1 MKKMTLLNRIL
12 AVVLSLAF
20 MLSMPGMSAIAEA
33 VDNSKSESKDLKD
46 FLSAVTI
53 TDADGNPIGKT
64 LADGENYKIRLE
76 FSEKG
81 AQSIQ
86 LSTEGTLT
94 YQIPTQFK
102 IEDHSDKPLNIKIKG
117 SDGSEEEVPIGK
129 YSVDENGLLTVK
141 LNEEG
146 KNKLAEMNNA
156 TLSFDMDA
164 TADVTHGSSS
174 GSVDF
179 GDVGEDFTFEITDQ
193 PRVKIEKDGVYTEN
207 ADKRTGGALSYTVK
221 VTVEHGDLYD
231 ATLNDVLI
239 LPQHSAFSLNGPKNG
254 VIVKLK
260 RNGDSEEHRLTPDVD
275 YELTE
280 TKVDTDNPLGKAF
293 QIKIK
298 EGSDYYP
305 LKEGDELRF
314 TYTYDVNVSNRN
326 LHLWANMQNIAT
338 FTGNMPVKDPGDP
351 NKAQNIPVTE
361 EATDSCEVFMSPDGH
376 GVICKDQSY
385 SEATKTL
392 HYTLYTVVPKG
403 AWTPLQIYD
412 DMYVQYN
419 GKKWYLKEFKTDDEF
434 TPNGKVKN
442 LTVKA
447 VDVNKWFGGDD
458 WADNTP
464 ASDKIKSFS
473 ELAKDAEVLTGYSYD
488 GWNVPD
494 EYNDASRDNYLYY
507 FADKSLYIIFGEPGE
522 VWGEW
527 GSWNYDKDRLIIT
540 EYDLDMSSTEPMTL
554 YDIDDE
560 GTTKEELQLTPEK
573 VLKAGITNNVALR
586 YGGYFP
592 GYSVFFNNADDMIK
606 TGELNK
612 ADGTIDY
619 TVTINTTDS
628 TVKNYFHDVATKW
641 YELGGEYGWDFD
653 KMFSGSM
660 QAVFYD
666 KLPEGWEYVDGSL
679 YAVACGQNNKQEFHK
694 INCNRQLYDKD
705 NNIICV
711 PLTVFQDDTGVND
724 NTELDNWFIGS
735 EMTSLEFHYQ
745 LKASDDWKKN
755 NATANNPVPVKN
767 HAEIKDKT
775 TTHWSADKTLEYY
788 PAKLTK
794 KAIQV
799 DGNSDLLEFTLAINP
814 EGADLDPNSETLNV
828 VDKSE
833 NLEIVK
839 SSITVTNTNTK
850 KKLVNVPVKTETVEA
865 ADGSGEKLQLT
876 IVVPDGVPLD
886 ITYEARIPKK
896 GVGIQVS
903 NSAGIEGVAQSD
915 DGYSSLLNVDHINQ
929 SGSGSAFG
937 MTIKKVDA
945 DTEAPLAGATFKLYI
960 ELKEGSVLEK
970 DTSNPIQGYSV
981 SYIGDYTTGED
992 GTADIVSNI
1001 LGPDNWYF
1009 LVETEAPEGYEK
1021 LDKPIRYYYG
1031 LRDDTVSEEDIVV
1044 NPYGTLEVT
1053 NTPALGSLTVE
1064 KVVTGN
1070 GGDTEKDFTFAVE
1083 FGENVELVRGKTFDV
1098 ETNHKYL
1105 IDGEEAPVTEV
1116 NVPESGKIEG
1126 IILKNGEHYTIK
1138 GLPAGVSYKVTET
1151 EDPDYLTSYSTT
1163 NDGSNVTV
1171 GDKTFGTAVSDNS
1184 CGSGIINIDDSST
1197 VTVTN
1202 TRKTGDLAVE
1212 KIVKGDGG
1220 DKNKAFNFTVTLD
1233 DKTITGTYGDM
1244 TFENGVA
1251 EFTLKHNESK
1261 TALGLPAG
1269 IGYTVT
1275 ETEANQCHYT
1285 TESTGSTGTI
1295 PEEGTAQVTFT
1306 NTRGAGNLEVKKTVV
1321 GVGADATK
1329 GFNFTVTL
1337 DEPLNGTYGEMTFTN
1352 GAANF
1357 TLTNGE
1363 VKKAT
1368 DLPEGIGYSVLEK
1381 SIGSDYSAKYSGEI
1395 GKIEADNTAEVEVT
1409 NTRKSGSLSIKKV
1422 VDGEGGDK
1430 TKEFTFTITFSGKGL
1445 DAVKSKEFECGNG
1458 TKVKVNDE
1466 GKIVGVKLKDGET
1479 FTVTGLPTGLSYTVT
1494 EAEANKN
1501 NYETTYSMTTDKKDG
1516 NLVAGLVQKGVNS
1529 GTVEGDTAVTVTFT
1543 NTFKTGDLV
1552 VTKSVAGTDAE
1563 TDRDFHFTVSLS
1575 DTTIN
1580 GTYGAMNFTDGVA
1593 KFDLKHGESAT
1604 AKDLPAGVA
1613 YTVTEERDGEYAA
1626 TFTGETGKIEY
1637 KETAT
1642 AAFTNTRKTGGLTVT
1657 KAVSVSDNNRDENA
1671 SFEFTV
1677 KLGKAL
1683 TGDYGQMH
1691 FENGV
1696 ATFTLKDGESKT
1708 ASGLPTGIT
1717 YEVAEKN
1724 YDKYVTTYSMT
1735 TVTKEDSG
1743 LKNFEKEVTQNGVNS
1758 GTVDEDATVTIAFT
1772 NTFKTGGLTVTKTV
1786 TGNGADLEKLF
1797 HFTVSL
1803 SDTTINGDYGDMHFT
1818 NGVADLYLSNNDGT
1832 ATATDLPVGVKY
1844 TVIEDRDGEYSSTF
1858 TDEIGEIEY
1867 DKTATAAFT
1876 NTRKTGGLTVT
1887 KVVEGKGGDLN
1898 KEFHFTV
1905 TLENKTVNGTYG
1917 EMEFENGAAAFTLK
1931 SGESKTATG
1940 LPTGLGYTVKESEEN
1955 QDNYVTVYTLT
1966 TVVKDDYGAGM
1977 AFEREVTLTG
1987 VSSGVIAED
1996 DSAKVTVTNTFKT
2009 GGLEIEK
2016 VVTLNGEED
2025 PSDETEFTFTL
2036 KLDNEK
2042 INGEYGEYA
2051 DDESTEHKKIAF
2063 TNGEATFT
2071 LKHGQR
2077 VIFSDLPDG
2086 TVYTLT
2092 EVNNPNYLETS
2103 ATTGT
2108 IRCCAD
2114 GRIDTLTVTN
2124 VRKTGGL
2131 EIEKVVTLN
2140 GEKDE
2145 SDKTEFGFTL
2155 TLDNSE
2161 ISGEYGDV
2169 KFENGIASFTLKQGE
2184 TVKIDGI
2191 PSGTGYTLAEDPN
2204 SDYREAGKISGVIN
2218 HNTDKKP
2225 DKLTVTNIK
2234 ATGDLTVKKT
2244 VDGGGEE
2251 AAKKTF
2257 TFTVTADGVNV
2268 PDGKYGDIEFK
2279 NGSAAVTI
2287 TGNGTAT
2294 AKGLPIGTYKVTEN
2308 SEERDIAEWKL
2319 EVSPEGGTAEAE
2331 VVNRGETTVEIV
2343 NKYTKSTRYVPS
2355 VKKTVENEPE
2365 EKKVFTFELKDA
2377 SGAVIDTVEA
2387 TGSQTVSFGSISYDK
2402 EGAYV
2407 YTITEVDPHAANDQL
2422 VDYYEY
2428 DSSVW
2433 TLTVTVTRNAD
2444 TGELEAAAK
2453 YAKGSTTSDAYAE
2466 FVNKYVPVGSF
2477 SVTKAVKGVETDA
2490 SFSIKVTAVGNS
2502 ALSGT
2507 YGDMTF
2513 VDGAATFTL
2522 ENGQTVTANG
2532 VPTGTYTVE
2541 EDTSTAAVSG
2551 YRLSVESKTH
2561 ETVAVGVG
2569 GDAAVEIVNSYEP
2582 NPGTLVVK
2590 KTVTGSGN
2598 PDAEFNF
2605 TVTLSDVSVNGDRGE
2620 MTFKDGVATFTLKS
2634 GESKAAS
2641 NLPAG
2646 TNYTVVETEAN
2657 TGDYVTSY
2665 NGVAGAENAAGTIE
2679 TERVS
2684 NVEVRNHRP
2693 EGNLSIEKKV
2703 VGGGDAG
2710 AKQDYSFEVTGP
2722 ENYKNTVTVTGNGKQ
2737 ELKGLVPGTYTI
2749 TEASADIENYTLKV
2763 TTGEGE
2769 AAVEGSS
2776 VTVEVSADETAKA
2789 EVIFTNTY
2797 TSALGSLTIKKTV
2810 EGGGAEAAN
2819 KVFTFTVTGP
2829 SYPEGHDVTITGSG
2843 TATLESLI
2851 PGTYTVTEKGGD
2863 AKGYDLEV
2871 TGDGEAEIT
2880 ADKVT
2885 EIDVTNTYTQKLG
2898 GLKLTKTVV
2907 GGGEE
2912 AAAKTYTFKVT
2923 GPNGYSKEVE
2933 VNGNGSETLT
2943 DLVPGVYTVTEVR
2956 DGTEVN
2962 GYDLAVTGEND
2973 VTVEAEKTAEITI
2986 TNTYTQKLGKLTV
2999 VKSLVGGGDE
3009 ARAKTYTF
3017 TVTGPNSYSDTVTI
3031 TGSGT
3036 ATLEDLVPGVY
3047 TVSEENAA
3055 IEGYSL
3061 EVTGG
3066 GNATVEAEKTATVA
3080 VVNTY
3085 KPELG
3090 SLTITKVVVGG
3101 GKEAANKAYTFTVSG
3116 PNGYSDTVTIIGNGA
3131 ATLDS
3136 LVPGAYT
3143 VTEENAGITGYTWAV
3158 SGDNGVTVESNKTAT
3173 VTVVN
3178 TYEPM
3183 LGSLTIRKV
3192 VNAPV
3197 TEPTPDPA
3205 IAPDEIAADAVI
3217 PAVPAYFNVRVAGAD
3232 DNTGGYDVV
3241 YSVPANGSITIEG
3254 LVPGLYTVTEVD
3266 AGVPGLAWSATGSG
3280 DVTVVGGSG
3289 TEVTI
3294 TNNYTIPSPE
3304 VGTLIIS
3311 KAIFGAEE
3319 KALNKTF
3326 VFDVTGSNGYTNTV
3340 TVTGAGSAVL
3350 TDLEPAVY
3358 TVTERKA
3365 DIEGYTW
3372 SVSVS
3377 GEGNVTVGGT
3387 AEVTVTNSYTE
3398 LPKGALT
3405 VNKTVIGGGEEAEN
3419 KVYTFNVTGP
3429 NGYSNTVTVTGTGSV
3444 TITDLEPGTYT
3455 VIEVRE
3461 GAEIE
3466 GYTLSVTDGG
3476 TAVVGYG
3483 TASDVNV
3490 TNNYTE
3496 NPKGSL
3502 RITKTVTGDTE
3513 AAEGKV
3519 FIFDI
3524 AGPEGYTNTVTVA
3537 AGGSVTVSDLKP
3549 GTYTVTERSG
3559 EIEGY
3564 TLEVTGE
3571 GDYPVGTEEVEAAI
3585 NNNYTEIPKGS
3596 LTVTKTVTGDTEAA
3610 EGKVFI
3616 FDIAGP
3622 DGYTDAVT
3630 VAAGESVTIADLE
3643 PGAYTVTEQSGEIE
3657 GYTLEVTGEG
3667 DYTVG
3672 AEEISIEIVNN
3683 YTEILKGSL
3692 VINKEVVGGG
3702 EEAANKTYT
3711 FDVTGPEGYS
3721 TTVTV
3726 TGSGS
3731 AVLTDLT
3738 PGEYTIT
3745 EQNAEIEGCTLEVT
3759 GSGTVTVE
3767 GNESAEITVTN
3778 TYTETPKGSLV
3789 ISKELVGGGSEASEK
3804 TYTFEVTGPNGYS
3817 AEVTVIG
3824 NGSATLNNLE
3834 PGIYTVS
3841 EKDAAI
3847 EGYTLEVTGEGETA
3861 VIANENAAVTVT
3873 NTYEQI
3879 VGSMTITKSVVG
3891 GGDEAANKTY
3901 TFVITGPND
3910 YSNTVT
3916 VIGSGSV
3923 TVEGLVPG
3931 EYTVTEQNA
3940 EIEGYRL
3947 TVDGTETAT
3956 VVADENVDVTIT
3968 NSYDLI
3974 VGSLTIT
3981 KSVVGGPE
3989 DAASREYTFLVTGP
4003 DGYAETVTVT
4013 GNGSATLEGL
4023 VPGEYTVTEQNAE
4036 IEGYSLTVD
4045 GEGTVTVIADQN
4057 IDTTITNNYEL
4068 LLGSLTLTKAI
4079 AGGGERAANR
4089 IYTFVVTGPEGY
4101 SNTVNIIGSGNVTL
4115 TDLIPGEY
4123 IVAEQNAEISGYR
4136 WNVSGEGA
4144 VTVIG
4149 GEGVQ
4154 LTVANTYDELR
4165 DINVYKEWYVNGS
4178 RTSAPYGAQIT
4189 VVLLADGEATGDLLI
4204 LSEANNWSGAFTGLL
4219 VNAEDGHEI
4228 VYTVAEVYYAGWTS
4242 SVSGSAD
4249 AGFVITNYTATPEI
4263 PNIPNVPDNPYI
4275 PPTTPENP
4283 DVPYFP
4289 NNTFDI
4295 PDFDTPLSDILD
4307 AEIPLTDIPDLDAP
4321 LDAFPATGDESR
4333 TYLWAAVM
4341 LFSGLGI
4348 IVLIAMLIAEGRKS
4362 KENSESA
4369 E

>member
-12 AVVLSLAF
+12 AVALTLAF

-33 VDNSKSESKDLKD
+33 ADNSKSESKDLKD

-53 TDADGNPIGKT
+53 TDADGNSIGKT
-64 LADGENYKIRLE
+64 GKPLADGENYKIHLE

-94 YQIPTQFK
+94 YQIPTQLK
-102 IEDHSDKPLNIKIKG
+102 IKDHSDKPLNIKIKG
-117 SDGSEEEVPIGK
+117 SDGGEEEVTIGK
-129 YSVDENGLLTVK
+129 YSVDENGLLTVE
-141 LNEEG
+141 LNDEG
-146 KNKLAEMNNA
+146 RSKLAEMNNA
-156 TLSFDMDA
+156 VLSFDMEA

-179 GDVGEDFTFEITDQ
+179 GDVGEGFTFEITDQ

-207 ADKRTGGALSYTVK
+207 ADKKTGGTLSYTVK
-221 VTVEHGDLYD
+221 VTVEHGELND
-231 ATLNDVLI
+231 ATLNDVLTP
-239 LPQHSAFSLNGPKNG
+239 PQNSAFSLSDPKD
-254 VIVKLK
+254 VEVTLK
-260 RNGDSEEHRLTPDVD
+260 RSGDPDEHTLTVDD

-280 TKVDTDNPLGKAF
+280 TEGDTNHPGDKAF
-293 QIKIK
+293 RIKIK
-298 EGSDYYP
+298 EESAYAP
-305 LKEGDELRF
+305 LKEGDELCF
-314 TYTYDVNVSNRN
+314 TYTYDVNVSNPN
-326 LHLWANMQNIAT
+326 LHLWANMENVAT
-338 FTGNMPVKDPGDP
+338 FTGTMPVKDPGDP
-351 NKAQNIPVTE
+351 NKVENISVEE
-361 EATDSCEVFMSPDGH
+361 EANDSCEVRMSPDGH

-392 HYTLYTVVPKG
+392 HYTCYTVVPKG
-403 AWTPLQIYD
+403 TWTPLQIYD

-419 GKKWYLKEFKTDDEF
+419 GEKWYLKEFT
-434 TPNGKVKN
+434 TNGKVKN

-447 VDVNKWFGGDD
+447 VDVEKWFGDDD

-464 ASDKIKSFS
+464 APDKIKSFS
-473 ELAKDAEVLTGYSYD
+473 ELAEKAKVLTGYSYG
-488 GWNVPD
+488 GWGAGPKGYD
-494 EYNDASRDNYLYY
+494 PTSLENYLYY
-507 FADKSLYIIFGEPGE
+507 FADKSLYIIFGDAKKE
-522 VWGEW
+522 WGEW
-527 GSWNYDKDRLIIT
+527 GSWDYNKDRLIIT

-560 GTTKEELQLTPEK
+560 GNEVKRLELTPEK
-573 VLKAGITNNVALR
+573 VLKAGITNNVSLR

-628 TVKNYFHDVATKW
+628 TVRQYFHDVATEW
-641 YELGGEYGWDFD
+641 YGLGVPNGWNFD
-653 KMFSGSM
+653 DMYRQSM

-666 KLPEGWEYVDGSL
+666 ELPEGWEYVDGSL
-679 YAVACGQNNKQEFHK
+679 YAVASGQNNNKQEFHK
-694 INCNRQLYDKD
+694 INCDSQLDKYKDIPLDED
-705 NNIICV
+705 NNICV
-711 PLTVFQDDTGVND
+711 PLTVFQDDIGVNG
-724 NTELDNWFIGS
+724 NIELNNWFIGS

-745 LKASDDWKKN
+745 LKATPDWLKAH
-755 NATANNPVPVKN
+755 ATANEPVPVNN
-767 HAEIKDKT
+767 HAEIKDKDNK
-775 TTHWSADKTLEYY
+775 HWSADKTIEYY

-794 KAIQV
+794 KAEVV
-799 DGNSDLLEFTLAINP
+799 DDNGDLLEFTLTINP

-839 SSITVTNTNTK
+839 SSIYVKNTK
-850 KKLVNVPVKTETVEA
+850 TNKKVDVTVKTETVKAE
-865 ADGSGEKLQLT
+865 DGSGEKLQLT

-915 DGYSSLLNVDHINQ
+915 DGYSSLLNVDHIAQ
-929 SGSGSAFG
+929 SGSGSAFD
-937 MTIKKVDA
+937 MTVKKVDA
-945 DTEAPLAGATFKLYI
+945 DTKAPLAGATFKLYI
-960 ELKEGSVLEK
+960 ELKEGSVLPE
-970 DTSNPIQGYSV
+970 DTSNPIQGYRV
-981 SYIGDYTTGED
+981 SYIDDYTTGED
-992 GTADIVSNI
+992 GTAHINSDK

-1009 LVETEAPEGYEK
+1009 LVETNAPEGYEK
-1021 LDKPIRYYYG
+1021 LDKPIRFYYG
-1031 LRDDTVSEEDIVV
+1031 LRDDTTSREDIAV
-1044 NPYGTLEVT
+1044 NPYGTLEVP

-1064 KVVTGN
+1064 KVV
-1070 GGDTEKDFTFAVE
+1070 
-1083 FGENVELVRGKTFDV
+1083 
-1098 ETNHKYL
+1098 
-1105 IDGEEAPVTEV
+1105 
-1116 NVPESGKIEG
+1116 
-1126 IILKNGEHYTIK
+1126 
-1138 GLPAGVSYKVTET
+1138 
-1151 EDPDYLTSYSTT
+1151 
-1163 NDGSNVTV
+1163 
-1171 GDKTFGTAVSDNS
+1171 
-1184 CGSGIINIDDSST
+1184 
-1197 VTVTN
+1197 
-1202 TRKTGDLAVE
+1202 
-1212 KIVKGDGG
+1212 KGDGG
-1220 DKNKAFNFTVTLD
+1220 DPNKDFHFTVTLSD
-1233 DKTITGTYGDM
+1233 TSINSTYGDM

-1251 EFTLKHNESK
+1251 EFTLKHSESK
-1261 TALGLPAG
+1261 TA
-1269 IGYTVT
+1269 
-1275 ETEANQCHYT
+1275 
-1285 TESTGSTGTI
+1285 
-1295 PEEGTAQVTFT
+1295 
-1306 NTRGAGNLEVKKTVV
+1306 
-1321 GVGADATK
+1321 
-1329 GFNFTVTL
+1329 
-1337 DEPLNGTYGEMTFTN
+1337 
-1352 GAANF
+1352 
-1357 TLTNGE
+1357 
-1363 VKKAT
+1363 
-1368 DLPEGIGYSVLEK
+1368 
-1381 SIGSDYSAKYSGEI
+1381 
-1395 GKIEADNTAEVEVT
+1395 
-1409 NTRKSGSLSIKKV
+1409 
-1422 VDGEGGDK
+1422 
-1430 TKEFTFTITFSGKGL
+1430 
-1445 DAVKSKEFECGNG
+1445 
-1458 TKVKVNDE
+1458 
-1466 GKIVGVKLKDGET
+1466 
-1479 FTVTGLPTGLSYTVT
+1479 TGLPVGITYTVT
-1494 EAEANKN
+1494 EAEANQD
-1501 NYETTYSMTTDKKDG
+1501 NYETTYEITDSSISENNKDYVPKLTQTG
-1516 NLVAGLVQKGVNS
+1516 SINVGEA
-1529 GTVEGDTAVTVTFT
+1529 AV
-1543 NTFKTGDLV
+1543 
-1552 VTKSVAGTDAE
+1552 
-1563 TDRDFHFTVSLS
+1563 
-1575 DTTIN
+1575 
-1580 GTYGAMNFTDGVA
+1580 
-1593 KFDLKHGESAT
+1593 
-1604 AKDLPAGVA
+1604 
-1613 YTVTEERDGEYAA
+1613 
-1626 TFTGETGKIEY
+1626 
-1637 KETAT
+1637 
-1642 AAFTNTRKTGGLTVT
+1642 
-1657 KAVSVSDNNRDENA
+1657 
-1671 SFEFTV
+1671 
-1677 KLGKAL
+1677 
-1683 TGDYGQMH
+1683 
-1691 FENGV
+1691 
-1696 ATFTLKDGESKT
+1696 
-1708 ASGLPTGIT
+1708 
-1717 YEVAEKN
+1717 
-1724 YDKYVTTYSMT
+1724 
-1735 TVTKEDSG
+1735 
-1743 LKNFEKEVTQNGVNS
+1743 
-1758 GTVDEDATVTIAFT
+1758 
-1772 NTFKTGGLTVTKTV
+1772 
-1786 TGNGADLEKLF
+1786 
-1797 HFTVSL
+1797 
-1803 SDTTINGDYGDMHFT
+1803 
-1818 NGVADLYLSNNDGT
+1818 
-1832 ATATDLPVGVKY
+1832 
-1844 TVIEDRDGEYSSTF
+1844 
-1858 TDEIGEIEY
+1858 
-1867 DKTATAAFT
+1867 
-1876 NTRKTGGLTVT
+1876 
-1887 KVVEGKGGDLN
+1887 
-1898 KEFHFTV
+1898 
-1905 TLENKTVNGTYG
+1905 
-1917 EMEFENGAAAFTLK
+1917 
-1931 SGESKTATG
+1931 
-1940 LPTGLGYTVKESEEN
+1940 
-1955 QDNYVTVYTLT
+1955 
-1966 TVVKDDYGAGM
+1966 
-1977 AFEREVTLTG
+1977 
-1987 VSSGVIAED
+1987 
-1996 DSAKVTVTNTFKT
+1996 VTVTNTFKT

-2051 DDESTEHKKIAF
+2051 DDESAEHKKIAF

-2103 ATTGT
+2103 AMTGT
-2108 IRCCAD
+2108 VRCSAD
-2114 GRIDTLTVTN
+2114 GRPETLTVTN

-2191 PSGTGYTLAEDPN
+2191 PNGTGYTLTEDPN

-2218 HNTDKKP
+2218 HYTDKKP
-2225 DKLTVTNIK
+2225 DKLTVTNVK

-2244 VDGGGEE
+2244 VDGGAEDTSGKEYTFVVA
-2251 AAKKTF
+2251 AAKVGQVPNGTYGDMTF
-2257 TFTVTADGVNV
+2257 TDGAATFTLKDGES
-2268 PDGKYGDIEFK
+2268 K
-2279 NGSAAVTI
+2279 
-2287 TGNGTAT
+2287 T
-2294 AKGLPIGTYKVTEN
+2294 AKGLPIGTYNV
-2308 SEERDIAEWKL
+2308 AEKNANVDGWNL
-2319 EVSPEGGTAEAE
+2319 EVTGNGLATARVEFDSSE
-2331 VVNRGETTVEIV
+2331 TVEFV
-2343 NKYTKSTRYVPS
+2343 NKYTMPTSAIPEVEKE
-2355 VKKTVENEPE
+2355 VKGEVKEGTQFN
-2365 EKKVFTFELKDA
+2365 FRLKD
-2377 SGAVIDTVEA
+2377 GEGTVIDEV
-2387 TGSQTVSFGSISYDK
+2387 QTNGAGTAHFNSIPYDR
-2402 EGAYV
+2402 EGTYV
-2407 YTITEVDPHAANDQL
+2407 YTITEVNNGGS
-2422 VDYYEY
+2422 YIY
-2428 DSSVW
+2428 DSSEW
-2433 TLTVTVTRNAD
+2433 TLTVTVTRNAK
-2444 TGELEAAAK
+2444 TGKLEASKQYSKSGVEAANI
-2453 YAKGSTTSDAYAE
+2453 AKFTNTSI
-2466 FVNKYVPVGSF
+2466 GSF
-2477 SVTKAVKGVETDA
+2477 SVTKTVEGVKTDA
-2490 SFSIKVTAVGNS
+2490 NFSITVTAVGNS

-2513 VDGAATFTL
+2513 VDGKATFTL
-2522 ENGQTVTANG
+2522 KNGESKTANG

-2541 EDTSTAAVSG
+2541 EDTSTAAVPG
-2551 YRLSVESKTH
+2551 YRLSAESKTH

-2569 GDAAVEIVNSYEP
+2569 GDAAVKIVNSYEP
-2582 NPGTLVVK
+2582 NPGTLVVS

-2598 PDAEFNF
+2598 PDTEFNF
-2605 TVTLSDVSVNGDRGE
+2605 TVTLSDASVNGDRGE
-2620 MTFKDGVATFTLKS
+2620 MTFKDGVATFTLKN
-2634 GESKAAS
+2634 GEKKTAS

-2657 TGDYVTSY
+2657 TGGYVTSY
-2665 NGVAGAENAAGTIE
+2665 NGVAGAENASGTIE

-2684 NVEVRNHRP
+2684 NVAVRNHRP
-2693 EGNLSIEKKV
+2693 AGNLSIEKKV

-2722 ENYKNTVTVTGNGKQ
+2722 IGTDESKTYKVEITGNGKQ
-2737 ELKGLVPGTYTI
+2737 ELKGLVPGKYTI
-2749 TEASADIENYTLKV
+2749 TEVNADIENYTLKV

-2776 VTVEVSADETAKA
+2776 VTVEVSAGETAKA

-2810 EGGGAEAAN
+2810 VGGGAEAAN
-2819 KVFTFTVTGP
+2819 KDFTFTVTGP

-2843 TATLESLI
+2843 TATLENLI
-2851 PGTYTVTEKGGD
+2851 PGTYTVTEKDGD
-2863 AKGYDLEV
+2863 VKGYDLEV

-2885 EIDVTNTYTQKLG
+2885 EINVTNTYTQKLG
-2898 GLKLTKTVV
+2898 DLKLTKTVV

-2923 GPNGYSKEVE
+2923 GQNGYSKEVE
-2933 VNGNGSETLT
+2933 INGSGSETLT

-3009 ARAKTYTF
+3009 AKAKTYTF
-3017 TVTGPNSYSDTVTI
+3017 TVTGPNGYSNTVTI

-3036 ATLEDLVPGVY
+3036 ATLEDIVPGVY

-3090 SLTITKVVVGG
+3090 SLTVAKVVVGG
-3101 GKEAANKAYTFTVSG
+3101 GEEAANKAYTFAVSG
-3116 PNGYSDTVTIIGNGA
+3116 PNGYSDTVTITGNGT
-3131 ATLDS
+3131 ATLDN

-3158 SGDNGVTVESNKTAT
+3158 SGDNGVTVESDKTAT
-3173 VTVVN
+3173 ATVVN
-3178 TYEPM
+3178 TYEPIR
-3183 LGSLTIRKV
+3183 GSLTIRKA

-3197 TEPTPDPA
+3197 TEPAPDPA
-3205 IAPDEIAADAVI
+3205 IAPGEIASGTVI

-3232 DNTGGYDVV
+3232 GNTGGYDVV
-3241 YSVPANGSITIEG
+3241 HTVPANGSITIEG

-3266 AGVPGLAWSATGSG
+3266 AGVPGLAWSATGVG

-3289 TEVTI
+3289 AEVTI

-3358 TVTERKA
+3358 TVTERNA

-3398 LPKGALT
+3398 LPKGSLT
-3405 VNKTVIGGGEEAEN
+3405 VNKTVIGGGAEAEN
-3419 KVYTFNVTGP
+3419 KVYAFNVTGP

-3444 TITDLEPGTYT
+3444 IITDLEPGTYT
-3455 VIEVRE
+3455 VTEVRE
-3461 GAEIE
+3461 GTEIE
-3466 GYTLSVTDGG
+3466 GYTLSITGGG
-3476 TAVVGYG
+3476 TAAVGYG

-3502 RITKTVTGDTE
+3502 RITKTVTGNTE

-3524 AGPEGYTNTVTVA
+3524 AGPEGYTDTVTAA

-3549 GTYTVTERSG
+3549 GTYTVTERSS

-3630 VAAGESVTIADLE
+3630 AAAGESVTVADLE
-3643 PGAYTVTEQSGEIE
+3643 PGTYTVTEQSGEIE

-3672 AEEISIEIVNN
+3672 AEELGIEIVNN
-3683 YTEILKGSL
+3683 YTKILKGSL

-3738 PGEYTIT
+3738 LGEYTVT

-3767 GNESAEITVTN
+3767 GNENAEITVTN

-3789 ISKELVGGGSEASEK
+3789 ISKEVVGGGSEASEK

-3824 NGSATLNNLE
+3824 NGSATLNSLE

-3847 EGYTLEVTGEGETA
+3847 EGYTLEVAGEGETE
-3861 VIANENAAVTVT
+3861 VIANENAAVTIT

-3891 GGDEAANKTY
+3891 GGDEAANKIY

-3989 DAASREYTFLVTGP
+3989 DAANREYTFLVTGP
-4003 DGYAETVTVT
+4003 DGYAATVTVT

-4045 GEGTVTVIADQN
+4045 GEAAVTVIADQN
-4057 IDTTITNNYEL
+4057 IDITITNNYEL

-4079 AGGGERAANR
+4079 TGGGEGAANR
-4089 IYTFVVTGPEGY
+4089 SYTFAVTGPEGY
-4101 SNTVNIIGSGNVTL
+4101 SNTVNIIGSGSVTL

-4123 IVAEQNAEISGYR
+4123 IVTEQNAEISGYR

-4144 VTVIG
+4144 VTAVG

-4154 LTVANTYDELR
+4154 LTVTNTYDELR

-4189 VVLLADGEATGDLLI
+4189 VVLLADGEATGDRLT
-4204 LSEANNWSGAFTGLL
+4204 LSEGSNWSGAFTGLP

-4249 AGFVITNYTATPEI
+4249 AGFVITNYTAIPEI
-4263 PNIPNVPDNPYI
+4263 PNIPNVPDNPYT

-4295 PDFDTPLSDILD
+4295 PDFGTPLSDIPD
-4307 AEIPLTDIPDLDAP
+4307 AEPPLTDIPDIDVP

-4333 TYLWAAVM
+4333 TYLWFAVM

-4348 IVLIAMLIAEGRKS
+4348 IVLIAMLIADGRKS
-4362 KENSESA
+4362 GENSESA

>member
-12 AVVLSLAF
+12 AVVLALTF
-20 MLSMPGMSAIAEA
+20 MFSMPGMSAIAEA
-33 VDNSKSESKDLKD
+33 ADNSKSESKDLKD
-46 FLSAVTI
+46 FLSAVSI
-53 TDADGNPIGKT
+53 TDAEGKPIDGT
-64 LADGENYKIRLE
+64 LTNGDSYSIHLE
-76 FSEKG
+76 FSEGGVQGLQFSTDG
-81 AQSIQ
+81 A
-86 LSTEGTLT
+86 LT
-94 YQIPTQFK
+94 YQMPTQFK
-102 IEDHSDKPLNIKIKG
+102 VTDHSPKDLVITITENE
-117 SDGSEEEVPIGK
+117 DGKQVTHEVNVGQ
-129 YSVDENGLLTVK
+129 YSVDENGLLT
-141 LNEEG
+141 LTLSPEG
-146 KNKLAEMNNA
+146 KAALETASNVK
-156 TLSFDMDA
+156 LSFDMDA

-179 GDVGEDFTFEITDQ
+179 GGVGEDFTFEITDQ

-207 ADKRTGGALSYTVK
+207 ADKRTGGTLSYTVK
-221 VTVEHGDLYD
+221 VTVEHGELND
-231 ATLNDVLI
+231 ATLNDVLT
-239 LPQHSAFSLNGPKNG
+239 LPQNSAFSLEGPSGG
-254 VIVKLK
+254 VTVTLK
-260 RNGDSEEHRLTPDVD
+260 RNDGSEEHTYTLTDDD

-280 TKVDTDNPLGKAF
+280 TKGGPENPLGKEF
-293 QIKIK
+293 QVKIK

-314 TYTYDVNVSNRN
+314 TYTYDVNVSNPN
-326 LHLWANMQNIAT
+326 LHLWANMENKAT
-338 FTGNMPVKDPGDP
+338 FTGNMPVEDPGDP
-351 NKAQNIPVTE
+351 SKVENIHVTQ
-361 EATDSCEVFMSPDGH
+361 EAADSCEVFMSPDGH

-392 HYTLYTVVPKG
+392 HYTLYTVVPAGK
-403 AWTPLQIYD
+403 WTPLQIYD

-419 GKKWYLKEFKTDDEF
+419 GKKWYLKEF

-447 VDVNKWFGGDD
+447 VDVNEWFGGDD

-464 ASDKIKSFS
+464 APDKIRSFS
-473 ELAKDAEVLTGYSYD
+473 ELAENAEELTGYSYD

-494 EYNDASRDNYLYY
+494 GYNNASRNNYLYY
-507 FADKSLYIIFGEPGE
+507 FADKSLYIIFGKAGE

-527 GSWNYDKDRLIIT
+527 GSWDYDKDRLIIT

-554 YDIDDE
+554 YDLNDD
-560 GTTKEELQLTPEK
+560 GSSREELQLTPEE
-573 VLKAGITNNVALR
+573 VLRAGITNNVALR

-628 TVKNYFHDVATKW
+628 TVKTYFHDVATEW
-641 YELGGEYGWDFD
+641 YGLGEPNGWNVDT
-653 KMFSGSM
+653 MFSGSM

-694 INCNRQLYDKD
+694 INYDSRLYDKE

-711 PLTVFQDDTGVND
+711 PLAVFQDDIGVNG
-724 NTELDNWFIGS
+724 NKELDNWFIGS

-755 NATANNPVPVKN
+755 NATANEPVPVKN

-775 TTHWSADKTLEYY
+775 TTHWSADKTIEYY

-794 KAIQV
+794 KAEQV
-799 DGNSDLLEFTLAINP
+799 DGNSDLLKFTLAINP

-839 SSITVTNTNTK
+839 SSVKVTNTKTAK
-850 KKLVNVPVKTETVEA
+850 PVDVTVKTETVKA

-937 MTIKKVDA
+937 MTVKKVDA
-945 DTEAPLAGATFKLYI
+945 DTKTPLAGATFKLYI
-960 ELKEGSVLEK
+960 ERKEGSVLKEDPSK
-970 DTSNPIQGYSV
+970 PIQGYSV

-992 GTADIVSNI
+992 GTVYFESDK

-1009 LVETEAPEGYEK
+1009 LVETKAPGGYEK

-1031 LRDDTVSEEDIVV
+1031 LRDDTIGKEYIVV

-1053 NTPALGSLTVE
+1053 NTPALGGLTVE
-1064 KVVTGN
+1064 KVVAGD
-1070 GGDTEKDFTFAVE
+1070 GGDAEKDFTFAVE
-1083 FGENVELVRGKTFDV
+1083 FSGENVELVRGKTFKV

-1138 GLPAGVSYKVTET
+1138 GLPAGVSYKVTEA

-1163 NDGSNVTV
+1163 NDGSKVPV

-1202 TRKTGDLAVE
+1202 TRKTGDLKVE

-1244 TFENGVA
+1244 AFENGVA
-1251 EFTLKHNESK
+1251 EFTLKHSESK

-1275 ETEANQCHYT
+1275 ETEANQGHYT

-1295 PEEGTAQVTFT
+1295 PEEGTAQATFT
-1306 NTRGAGNLEVKKTVV
+1306 NTRGAGDLEVKKTVV
-1321 GVGADATK
+1321 GVGADTTK

-1352 GAANF
+1352 GVANF

-1409 NTRKSGSLSIKKV
+1409 NTRKSGDLEVKKTV
-1422 VDGEGGDK
+1422 
-1430 TKEFTFTITFSGKGL
+1430 
-1445 DAVKSKEFECGNG
+1445 
-1458 TKVKVNDE
+1458 
-1466 GKIVGVKLKDGET
+1466 VGVGADTTKGFN
-1479 FTVTGLPTGLSYTVT
+1479 FTVTLDEPLNGTYGEMTFTNGVAEFTLKGGESATATGLPAGITYTVT
-1494 EAEANKN
+1494 EAEANKD
-1501 NYETTYSMTTDKKDG
+1501 NYETTYEITTSSISENNKDYVSKLISKTG
-1516 NLVAGLVQKGVNS
+1516 MINVGKTSV
-1529 GTVEGDTAVTVTFT
+1529 VTVT
-1543 NTFKTGDLV
+1543 NKYKTGDLR
-1552 VTKSVAGTDAE
+1552 VTKNVVVSEAN
-1563 TDRDFHFTVSLS
+1563 RDPEASFKFTVTLFK
-1575 DTTIN
+1575 DEEVADIT
-1580 GTYGAMNFTDGVA
+1580 GTYGDIYFERGVSKDLVLKDGDI
-1593 KFDLKHGESAT
+1593 KTAT
-1604 AKDLPAGVA
+1604 DLPAGLS
-1613 YTVTEERDGEYAA
+1613 YTVSEEEVTGEYIV
-1626 TFTGETGKIEY
+1626 TSTGETGKIEY

-1657 KAVSVSDNNRDENA
+1657 KTVSASDNNRDENA

-1683 TGDYGQMH
+1683 TGDYGRMH

-1717 YEVAEKN
+1717 YEVTEKN
-1724 YDKYVTTYSMT
+1724 YDKYVTAYST
-1735 TVTKEDSG
+1735 TTEDGDENVHEGTIEENKTVVVT
-1743 LKNFEKEVTQNGVNS
+1743 V
-1758 GTVDEDATVTIAFT
+1758 T

-1818 NGVADLYLSNNDGT
+1818 NGVADLYLSNNNGT

-1931 SGESKTATG
+1931 SGESKTAAG

-1966 TVVKDDYGAGM
+1966 TVVKDDYGTGM
-1977 AFEREVTLTG
+1977 VFEREVTLTG

-2025 PSDETEFTFTL
+2025 PYDETEFTFTL

-2042 INGEYGEYA
+2042 INGEYGEYT
-2051 DDESTEHKKIAF
+2051 DDESAEHKKIAF

-2071 LKHGQR
+2071 LKHGQS

-2114 GRIDTLTVTN
+2114 GRIETLTVTN

-2131 EIEKVVTLN
+2131 EIEKVVALN
-2140 GEKDE
+2140 GKKDE

-2169 KFENGIASFTLKQGE
+2169 KFENGVASFTLKQGE

-2191 PSGTGYTLAEDPN
+2191 PSGTGYTLAEDSN
-2204 SDYREAGKISGVIN
+2204 SGYRESGKISGVIS

-2225 DKLTVTNIK
+2225 DKLTVTNVK

-2308 SEERDIAEWKL
+2308 REERNIAEWKL

-2343 NKYTKSTRYVPS
+2343 NKYTKSTRYVPG

-2365 EKKVFTFELKDA
+2365 EKKVFKFELKDA

-2407 YTITEVDPHAANDQL
+2407 YTITEVDPHAENDQL

-2428 DSSVW
+2428 DSSEW

-2453 YAKGSTTSDAYAE
+2453 YTKGSTTSDAYAE

-2522 ENGQTVTANG
+2522 KNGDKKTAIG

-2561 ETVAVGVG
+2561 ETVTVGVG

-2605 TVTLSDVSVNGDRGE
+2605 TVTLSDASVNGDRGE
-2620 MTFKDGVATFTLKS
+2620 MTFKNGVATFTLKN

-2665 NGVAGAENAAGTIE
+2665 NGVAGAKNAAGTIE
-2679 TERVS
+2679 TEQVS

-2693 EGNLSIEKKV
+2693 EGKLSIEKKV

-2819 KVFTFTVTGP
+2819 KTFTFTVTGP
-2829 SYPEGHDVTITGSG
+2829 SYPDGHDVTITGSG
-2843 TATLESLI
+2843 TAALASLI

-2863 AKGYDLEV
+2863 VKGYDLEV
-2871 TGDGEAEIT
+2871 TGGGEAEIT

-2912 AAAKTYTFKVT
+2912 AAAKTYTFKVA
-2923 GPNGYSKEVE
+2923 GPNRYKET
-2933 VNGNGSETLT
+2933 VNITGNGSATLEN
-2943 DLVPGVYTVTEVR
+2943 LVPGTYTVTEVR

-3009 ARAKTYTF
+3009 AKAKTYTF
-3017 TVTGPNSYSDTVTI
+3017 TVTGPNGYSNTVTV

-3066 GNATVEAEKTATVA
+3066 GNATVEAEKTAAVA

-3116 PNGYSDTVTIIGNGA
+3116 PNGYSGTVTITGNGA
-3131 ATLDS
+3131 ATLDN

-3143 VTEENAGITGYTWAV
+3143 VTENDAGITGYTWAV
-3158 SGDNGVTVESNKTAT
+3158 SGDNGVTVESDKTAT

-3241 YSVPANGSITIEG
+3241 HTVPANGSITIEG
-3254 LVPGLYTVTEVD
+3254 LVPGLYTVSEVD

-3289 TEVTI
+3289 AEVTI
-3294 TNNYTIPSPE
+3294 TNNYTVPSPE

-3358 TVTERKA
+3358 TVTERNA

-3398 LPKGALT
+3398 LPKGSLT
-3405 VNKTVIGGGEEAEN
+3405 VNKTVIGGGEEAQN

-3455 VIEVRE
+3455 VTEVRE

-3483 TASDVNV
+3483 TASDVNI

-3643 PGAYTVTEQSGEIE
+3643 PGTYTVTEQSGEIE

-3726 TGSGS
+3726 TGNGS

-3738 PGEYTIT
+3738 LGEYTIT

-3759 GSGTVTVE
+3759 GSGTVTVK
-3767 GNESAEITVTN
+3767 GNENAEITVTN

-3789 ISKELVGGGSEASEK
+3789 ISKEVVGGGSEASEK

-3847 EGYTLEVTGEGETA
+3847 EGYTLEVAGEGETE
-3861 VIANENAAVTVT
+3861 VIANENAAVTIT

-3879 VGSMTITKSVVG
+3879 VGSLTITKSVVG
-3891 GGDEAANKTY
+3891 GGDEAANKIY

-3956 VVADENVDVTIT
+3956 VAADENVDVTIT

-4003 DGYAETVTVT
+4003 DGYAATVTVT
-4013 GNGSATLEGL
+4013 GNDSATLEGL

-4079 AGGGERAANR
+4079 AGGGEGAANR

-4101 SNTVNIIGSGNVTL
+4101 SNTVNIIGSGSVTL

-4123 IVAEQNAEISGYR
+4123 VVTEQNAEISGYR

-4154 LTVANTYDELR
+4154 LTVTNTYDGLR
-4165 DINVYKEWYVNGS
+4165 DINVCKEWYVNGS

-4189 VVLLADGEATGDLLI
+4189 VVLLADGEATGDRLT

-4263 PNIPNVPDNPYI
+4263 PNIPNVPDNPYT

-4295 PDFDTPLSDILD
+4295 PDFDTPLSDILY
-4307 AEIPLTDIPDLDAP
+4307 AEAPLTDIPDLDAP